1 MKKITYLLIAAICLM
16 VSACKENKGKDMALK
31 LYAEIDNSK
40 SNALS
45 DKEKQEGWLLLFDG
59 STGNGWHGYNQAGVP
74 ECWAIEDGCFTMNS
88 VGGGEEQDIIT
99 DKTYRS
105 FAFTVEYKL
114 TKGAN
119 SGIVFQA
126 KEDPKYK
133 YSYETGPEFQLID
146 QDNWPDPLEDWQIH
160 GANYAMYP
168 PLAKPYNPIGEW
180 NRLLL
185 FVNGNDVTQVINNVV
200 VVKYTKYSDEWNKL
214 RNSGK
219 WIDFPDWGKFDEG
232 HITLQ
237 NHGTKLWYKNI
248 KIKEIK

>member
-1 MKKITYLLIAAICLM
+1 MKKFTYFLIAAICLM
-16 VSACKENKGKDMALK
+16 VSGCKENKGQDMALK

-45 DKEKQEGWLLLFDG
+45 DNEKQEGWLLLFDG
-59 STGNGWHGYNQAGVP
+59 YTGNGWHGYNQVGIP
-74 ECWAIEDGCFTMNS
+74 ECWAIEDGSFTMNS

-185 FVNGNDVTQVINNVV
+185 LVNGNDVTQVINNVV